1 MLGNFL
7 AMTERPRTFLVGR
20 DYADSGV
27 IRLLESRQNDQP
39 FLTYVK
45 LLQGRM
51 GKGDGA
57 APRER
62 ELEKSGSAT
71 QAKRDALGRSRA
83 VGRQL

>member
-7 AMTERPRTFLVGR
+7 AMTKRPRTLFVGR

-27 IRLLESRQNDQP
+27 IRLLESRQNDQH

-57 APRER
+57 APWER
-62 ELEKSGSAT
+62 VLETSGSAT
-71 QAKRDALGRSRA
+71 QAKRDVLGHLRA
-83 VGRQL
+83 VGHQL